1 MLLWIF
7 NVNRTKG
14 LMILW
19 LLPHHHGLLSEPC
32 RVPLV
37 LTVHIHFLWSKRHA
51 AVAVEVQAVVA
62 ADVRLLLLL
71 FSILWLQELREAGLW
86 ALGPEETETL
96 HINTRFKEMDARSVI
111 GLGGMTVC
119 TVEMLQTL
127 NIWKVVSVEFNWYGV
142 KGAHIHQF
150 TIDLKHSPSI
160 DIYNAL
166 LFWVL
171 FLTQVLYN
179 IKQLF

>member
-1 MLLWIF
+1 
-7 NVNRTKG
+7 
-14 LMILW
+14 
-19 LLPHHHGLLSEPC
+19 
-32 RVPLV
+32 
-37 LTVHIHFLWSKRHA
+37 
-51 AVAVEVQAVVA
+51 
-62 ADVRLLLLL
+62 
-71 FSILWLQELREAGLW
+71 
-86 ALGPEETETL
+86 
-96 HINTRFKEMDARSVI
+96 
-111 GLGGMTVC
+111 
-119 TVEMLQTL
+119 MLQTL